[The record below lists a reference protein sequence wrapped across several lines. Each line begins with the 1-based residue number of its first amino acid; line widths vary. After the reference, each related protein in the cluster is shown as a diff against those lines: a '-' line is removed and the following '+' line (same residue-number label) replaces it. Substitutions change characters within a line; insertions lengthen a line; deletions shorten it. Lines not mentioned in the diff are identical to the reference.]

1 MFMVASVG
9 AILLCQEYLNVHQA
23 WGAEGG
29 LGGEVKSEQK
39 WSPAWPEDPYQSEGT
54 SESQALVSCM
64 FV

>member
-9 AILLCQEYLNVHQA
+9 AILLCQEYLNIYQA
-23 WGAEGG
+23 LGAESG
-29 LGGEVKSEQK
+29 LGEGVKGEQK
-39 WSPAWPEDPYQSEGT
+39 WSPAWPKDPYQSEGA